1 MIVSN
6 ILKSN
11 INININIGI
20 KYLPK
25 YLPKYSYGRF
35 LLENPRAE
43 KKDRVR
49 ALQEFL
55 NKTR

>member
-1 MIVSN
+1 MIVYRILNSN
-6 ILKSN
+6 I
-11 INININIGI
+11 I
-20 KYLPK
+20 KN
-25 YLPKYSYGRF
+25 LPKYSYGRF

>member
-1 MIVSN
+1 MIVYR
-6 ILKSN
+6 ILNS
-11 INININIGI
+11 NININIGI

-25 YLPKYSYGRF
+25 YSYGRF
-35 LLENPRAE
+35 VLENPRAE
-43 KKDRVR
+43 KKERVR

>member
-1 MIVSN
+1 MIVN
-6 ILKSN
+6 RILRS
-11 INININIGI
+11 NININIGI

-25 YLPKYSYGRF
+25 YSYGRF
-35 LLENPRAE
+35 VLENPRAN
-43 KKDRVR
+43 KKDRIK

>member
-1 MIVSN
+1 MIVN
-6 ILKSN
+6 RILKS
-11 INININIGI
+11 NINIGI

>member
-1 MIVSN
+1 MIVN
-6 ILKSN
+6 RILKS
-11 INININIGI
+11 NININIGI

>member
-1 MIVSN
+1 MIVN
-6 ILKSN
+6 RILRS
-11 INININIGI
+11 NININIGI

-25 YLPKYSYGRF
+25 YSYGRF
-35 LLENPRAE
+35 VLENPRAN